1 MIIYNEAFLKSV
13 YYLINASPERQR
25 KLHILGYDDPE
36 YVEKKLKEIERKNHD
51 FDNELK
57 DADLV
62 RRHNSYNP
70 ARSSF

>member
-13 YYLINASPERQR
+13 DDLINTSPERQR

-51 FDNELK
+51 FDN
-57 DADLV
+57 
-62 RRHNSYNP
+62 
-70 ARSSF
+70 